1 MEINIIGNKSEL
13 YAGGGK
19 WLTENKATCFPTF
32 SKRRFLRPGES
43 IEDFKEVTEAEKA
56 ALEKLRDRW
65 TRPPQSFI
73 DQWNAACGVWGKYNE
88 GTGFFEL
95 NGLTDITYEEAVAI
109 YQAGP
114 LLGDA
119 IDVFGQAVFN
129 KIRTNLPATRT
140 MGTDYYARFRKFY
153 TQFSW
158 GMEVVN
164 LCSVKD
170 VDELGVVY
178 AKGVIGDNA
187 SWAVWSDYTFT
198 SPVYIGVIDVRLT
211 NARPDNTV
219 GCGAC
224 RQLFIASLHTDCNMR
239 SMRALELPSFQ
250 FLIARATNTSPI
262 TITVHSDVYA
272 KLTDPD
278 NPEWYAL
285 LDLAAEKNITFAT
298 TE

>member
-1 MEINIIGNKSEL
+1 M
-13 YAGGGK
+13 
-19 WLTENKATCFPTF
+19 
-32 SKRRFLRPGES
+32 
-43 IEDFKEVTEAEKA
+43 
-56 ALEKLRDRW
+56 EKLRDGW

-73 DQWNAACGVWGKYNE
+73 DQWNEACGVWGKYNE
-88 GTGFFEL
+88 VTGYFEL

-119 IDVFGQAVFN
+119 IDVFGQAMLN
-129 KIRTNLPATRT
+129 KIRTNLPARRAS
-140 MGTDYYARFRKFY
+140 GEGYILRYRKFY
-153 TQFSW
+153 TQFSY
-158 GMEVVN
+158 GIGVVN
-164 LCSVKD
+164 LCSVGNKD
-170 VDELGVVY
+170 ENGVVY
-178 AKGVIGDNA
+178 VKSVISDNSGSA
-187 SWAVWSDYTFT
+187 WSHYTFT
-198 SPVYIGVIDVRLT
+198 SPFYIGVIDMRHT
-211 NARPDNTV
+211 NAMPDNRV

-224 RQLFIASLHTDCNMR
+224 RQLFIASLHTDCQLN
-239 SMRALELPSFQ
+239 SMKVLELPSFQ

-285 LDLAAEKNITFAT
+285 LDLASEKNITFAT